1 MKQLIVAPSVLSLD
15 YTDTKGQIAALN
27 ESKAQWL
34 HFDVMDGHFV
44 NNLTFGPD
52 IMKAFK
58 RSSRL
63 FLDVHIMVDDPKKVA
78 PMFLTAGADSI
89 VFHAEALPDVEDQKK
104 LIAAIHEAGAKAGI
118 SIKPATGVEV
128 LQEVLP
134 LLDIVLIMSVNPG
147 FGGQAFMEE
156 SLDKISYLRKAIDE
170 NHYPAVIQVDG
181 GINKETAKR
190 CLDAGVDVVVAG
202 SYVFKGDI
210 VANVAS
216 LWALK

>member
-1 MKQLIVAPSVLSLD
+1 MKHLIVAPSVLSLD

-27 ESKAQWL
+27 DSKAQWL

-63 FLDVHIMVDDPKKVA
+63 FLDVHIMVDDPKKIA

-89 VFHAEALPDVEDQKK
+89 VFHEEALPDVEEQKK
-104 LIAAIHEAGAKAGI
+104 LIASIHEAGAKAGI
-118 SIKPATGVEV
+118 SIKPATSVEAIM
-128 LQEVLP
+128 EVLP
-134 LLDIVLIMSVNPG
+134 LLDIVLVMSVNPG

-156 SLDKISYLRKAIDE
+156 SLDKISFLRAEIDKHQYKAL
-170 NHYPAVIQVDG
+170 IQVDG
-181 GINKETAKR
+181 GINQATAKR

-202 SYVFKGDI
+202 SYIFKGDI

-216 LWALK
+216 LWELE